1 MRVFERVLFKRYNC
15 LGLQDW
21 CVEFRTITAGSVG
34 QVFEGRHYYRS
45 MRVHKKGFD
54 TFVQRRV
61 KEITNNPDIIHLDV
75 LSNLSELRQRPSSKA
90 LEHVKNLNEYKELVT
105 TVLSTAETRS
115 QMVVSYLKVVSTMLT
130 IISRVLQAKRQMLK
144 FIFTFD
150 HIKYARYNSFQQAF
164 GVTAAKPTDLHEA
177 FSYPTTSL
185 PLSIASPNSSLY
197 QSEKAGFRNIM
208 KSSNSVSSSFP

>member
-75 LSNLSELRQRPSSKA
+75 LSNLSELR
-90 LEHVKNLNEYKELVT
+90 
-105 TVLSTAETRS
+105 
-115 QMVVSYLKVVSTMLT
+115 
-130 IISRVLQAKRQMLK
+130 
-144 FIFTFD
+144 
-150 HIKYARYNSFQQAF
+150 
-164 GVTAAKPTDLHEA
+164 
-177 FSYPTTSL
+177 
-185 PLSIASPNSSLY
+185 
-197 QSEKAGFRNIM
+197 
-208 KSSNSVSSSFP
+208 